1 VPENVRYITPE
12 DVPPPTGG
20 AYTPV
25 AVAGGFVYVCGQIPR
40 DAAGNLAGD
49 DFESQARQVFTNM
62 ERCLAAAGATF
73 DDVIKVNGF
82 LKDFSADFKAFN
94 EIYLETF
101 SAPLPVRTTVPSALT
116 SIKLEIEC
124 IAYVGD

>member
-1 VPENVRYITPE
+1 MPENVRYITPE
-12 DVPPPTGG
+12 DVPPPTGS